1 MAPPNASHRR
11 THNLLLISKLLNLR
25 DSASPLTLLLDSL
38 EQPATPLVREY
49 IRRAKLSKLHVIFVS
64 FETLIRPDGVD
75 TFILARRKGLSDIAK
90 EVISSTSLPPQP
102 STVTASNNPI
112 ARRSLVII
120 DSVNPMIS
128 RKRDEDSQV
137 NIATYLSSLLGPP
150 PSSPQSHPSTSLV
163 VIYHQ
168 DIPTCPQRQLP
179 YAPSPLSLLTYLAT
193 TILTVHS
200 MSHILAEK
208 AARDRSQVAP
218 VFGLAE
224 EADGVIIGRR
234 MGYGKS
240 TDEEEDDGKGVV
252 IEMEHRRKSGRGV
265 MEWYFLPPAAKIH
278 MQQVKEVVMLLDDH
292 PLYRREEEQ
301 QEGAEK
307 EGWEPESTFE
317 LGLTE
322 RQRRERE
329 GVVLPYFDSQK
340 GEGPGEGGRILY
352 DMGEE
357 DDFDE
362 EEDEI

>member
-1 MAPPNASHRR
+1 MSSTNVSHRR
-11 THNLLLISKLLNLR
+11 THNLLLISKLLSLR

-38 EQPATPLVREY
+38 EQPAAPLIREY
-49 IRRAKLSKLHVIFVS
+49 IRRAKLSKVHVIFVS
-64 FETLIRPDGVD
+64 FETLTRPDGVD
-75 TFILARRKGLSDIAK
+75 TFIQTRRKNLEDIAK
-90 EVISSTSLPPQP
+90 EVISVSSSPLSLQPPAA
-102 STVTASNNPI
+102 TASNGPMT
-112 ARRSLVII
+112 RRSLVII

-128 RKRDEDSQV
+128 HKRGGDQQV
-137 NIATYLSSLLGPP
+137 NLAAYLSSLLGPLP
-150 PSSPQSHPSTSLV
+150 TSPQSHPSTSLIA
-163 VIYHQ
+163 IYHQ
-168 DIPTCPQRQLP
+168 DIPTCPQKQTP

-200 MSHILAEK
+200 MSHILAEQ
-208 AARDRSQVAP
+208 AARDRSLMAP

-234 MGYGKS
+234 IDHGKS
-240 TDEEEDDGKGVV
+240 TDYDDRKGLV

-265 MEWYFLPPAAKIH
+265 VEWYYLPPVAKIH
-278 MQQVKEVVMLLDDH
+278 RQQVKEVVTLLDDH

-301 QEGAEK
+301 EDAEK
-307 EGWEPESTFE
+307 EGWEPESTFD

-329 GVVLPYFDSQK
+329 GVVLPYFDAQK